1 MGVRKTWTP
10 TSQLFT
16 EWTLQVQLSWTI
28 HCFDQQKVGKIL
40 HLDGE
45 EFLPYQMSFFVK
57 GSILNSH
64 ATPMA
69 GSIDDFTPLM
79 TSG

>member
-1 MGVRKTWTP
+1 MNSLRSNFPEQKT
-10 TSQLFT
+10 S
-16 EWTLQVQLSWTI
+16 
-28 HCFDQQKVGKIL
+28 FDQQKSLKKIV

-45 EFLPYQMSFFVK
+45 EFLPYQVSFFVK
-57 GSILNSH
+57 SSILNSH

-69 GSIDDFTPLM
+69 GM